1 MTHDPRLPAVT
12 DIRQDMADFNSRFGL
27 PLARI
32 QVITTL
38 AGANTSPWLAS
49 PEEAEDTD
57 ATKAGH
63 EREAPE
69 EAA

>member
-1 MTHDPRLPAVT
+1 
-12 DIRQDMADFNSRFGL
+12 MADFDSRFGL

-49 PEEAEDTD
+49 PEEAEDTTRLRRD
-57 ATKAGH
+57 TRGKRPKKLH
-63 EREAPE
+63 NRTNT
-69 EAA
+69 

>member
-1 MTHDPRLPAVT
+1 
-12 DIRQDMADFNSRFGL
+12 MADFDSRFGL

-57 ATKAGH
+57 ATKLVTWSDSSSPPTSSSPRA
-63 EREAPE
+63 RP
-69 EAA
+69 